1 MQVSIMENSIYYLKR
16 AGKISIREKIRRGI
30 CIDRKVLV
38 NKFIEDKHSTKL
50 NILDNINFKN
60 VLNKIEVSSARLNIK
75 GNNRNIFKDKKCY
88 ISGNYNFEQTLTCV
102 DKLKNSDIEY
112 IDGVLK
118 KVNKINNK
126 EDDEGFILE
135 LKGISN
141 NGENI
146 LEFTNMCI
154 KICKKLLQNIFKE
167 SNIYIIVNIIDT
179 VSNNLCK
186 LGDALELLRN
196 LHNNNNVILKAH
208 EGLEK
213 LTNFIDEINIDEKIY
228 NFLKQKYNDNINIL
242 NYEHKEVLENM
253 IQSMENQGVHI
264 KEKERKKEYL
274 ELQAQ
279 EKYFSFHA
287 SSNFSTNLEGI
298 YIEKNKLLPYIDK
311 NTLIEYENKI
321 KPLYKN
327 NKIKKSYFYP
337 TSDYIYILQDSSFL
351 LTLLENIPEQN
362 LREKIYNLFKKTNKD
377 FQNNILVL
385 QYYRNML
392 IIYRNF
398 KNYNEY
404 ALKNCILNSP
414 DKVLYFLE
422 KVFRKILPLFF
433 EELKFIE
440 SYIQFCE
447 NKNHNN
453 IFSKNLNIPNE
464 EYSQDIKNEKYDL
477 KKNYDKTGLSSECK
491 DGNNNVS
498 LVTPENIFYYINKI
512 KMEKLK
518 KIEDKLNEHLTLY
531 DVLSFVIKILK
542 KCYLLDMISV
552 IPTKGEL
559 WDEHIL
565 KFEIKKHNHI
575 YGYIYMDLF
584 ERENKN
590 QAIAQYTVRCSK
602 NMNICLKYKWF
613 DENSE
618 ISIPFFYTGIIKS
631 EISNNMSTDFEQND
645 KDISKNEKTNLYRQ
659 TTSTFLVCNFK
670 ADLDKN
676 KNVEKKSRPNE
687 NRKCNLVSD
696 KIKIFLENIKMTL
709 EKVNLFLHEFGHT
722 LHCILSSTYLQH
734 LSGNR
739 SGADFSEF
747 SSHLFEEYLNSYEA
761 LSLLYSQKKDENEI
775 KNMVENY
782 VKNKN
787 IICYYPIVQLVI
799 QSIVD
804 HIFYSLSHNSNNM
817 NERKQLIENEIK
829 TYFLGLYYKNIFIL
843 DFFPHIH
850 FSKTTHL
857 IHYPSNYYCY
867 LYCSILAKYIWN
879 RTFKNDL
886 YNLDSSSRIV
896 KFLEGG
902 SVNSSLRNIIS
913 LVETDKEKID
923 YYTENPHHIPLD
935 DFFEYYQEGDK
946 QKKYDSFFCSI
957 IPS

>member
-1 MQVSIMENSIYYLKR
+1 MENSIRYLKW
-16 AGKISIREKIRRGI
+16 AGKISIRENVGRGI
-30 CIDRKVLV
+30 CTDRKVLAS
-38 NKFIEDKHSTKL
+38 KFVEDKHNNNL

-60 VLNKIEVSSARLNIK
+60 VLKKIEVSRVRLNIK
-75 GNNRNIFKDKKCY
+75 GTYENIFNDKKCY
-88 ISGNYNFEQTLTCV
+88 FSGNYNYEQTLKSI

-112 IDGVLK
+112 IDCILK
-118 KVNKINNK
+118 EVNKINDK
-126 EDDEGFILE
+126 DEEGCILE

-146 LEFTNMCI
+146 IEFTNICI
-154 KICKKLLQNIFKE
+154 KICKKLLQDIFKE
-167 SNIYIIVNIIDT
+167 SNIYIIVNRIDT

-228 NFLKQKYNDNINIL
+228 NFLKQKYNDNIDIL

-264 KEKERKKEYL
+264 KDKEKKKEYL

-279 EKYFSFHA
+279 EKYFSFHS
-287 SSNFSTNLEGI
+287 SSNFSNNLEGI
-298 YIEKNKLLPYIDK
+298 YIEKNKLLQYIDK
-311 NTLIEYENKI
+311 NILIEYENKI
-321 KPLYKN
+321 RPLYKN
-327 NKIKKSYFYP
+327 NKIKTSYLYP
-337 TSDYIYILQDSSFL
+337 TNDYIYILQDSSFL

-362 LREKIYNLFKKTNKD
+362 LREKIYNLFKKPNKE

-422 KVFRKILPLFF
+422 KVFKKILPHFF
-433 EELKFIE
+433 DELKFIE
-440 SYIQFCE
+440 RYIQFCE
-447 NKNHNN
+447 SRNHNS
-453 IFSKNLNIPNE
+453 IS
-464 EYSQDIKNEKYDL
+464 STNEKYD
-477 KKNYDKTGLSSECK
+477 KADLSSGCK
-491 DGNNNVS
+491 DDGSNLS

-518 KIEDKLNEHLTLY
+518 KIEDKLNDNLTLY

-542 KCYLLDMISV
+542 KSYLLDMVSV
-552 IPTKGEL
+552 IPMKGEL
-559 WDEHIL
+559 WDENIL
-565 KFEIKKHNHI
+565 KFEIKKDNHI

-602 NMNICLKYKWF
+602 NMNTCLKHKWF
-613 DENSE
+613 DEGSE
-618 ISIPFFYTGIIKS
+618 ANLPFFYTGVI
-631 EISNNMSTDFEQND
+631 
-645 KDISKNEKTNLYRQ
+645 KNEKNHQDISGNAMYRQ

-670 ADLDKN
+670 ADLNKN
-676 KNVEKKSRPNE
+676 KNVEKKNE
-687 NRKCNLVSD
+687 PKETIKCDFLSYE
-696 KIKIFLENIKMTL
+696 IKHFLKNIKMNI
-709 EKVNLFLHEFGHT
+709 EKVNVFLHEFGHT

-747 SSHLFEEYLNSYEA
+747 SSHLFEEYLNNYEA
-761 LSLLYSQKKDENEI
+761 LSMLYSQKKNENEI
-775 KNMVENY
+775 KNMITNY

-787 IICYYPIVQLVI
+787 IICYYPIVQLII

-804 HIFYSLSHNSNNM
+804 QIFYSLSHNSNNM

-867 LYCSILAKYIWN
+867 LYCSVLAKYIWN

-913 LVETDKEKID
+913 LVETDKDKVE

-946 QKKYDSFFCSI
+946 QQIYDSFFRSI
-957 IPS
+957 MP

>member
-1 MQVSIMENSIYYLKR
+1 MENSIRYLKR
-16 AGKISIREKIRRGI
+16 VGKISIRENVGRGI
-30 CIDRKVLV
+30 CTDRKVLV
-38 NKFIEDKHSTKL
+38 NKFVEDK
-50 NILDNINFKN
+50 DNVNFKN
-60 VLNKIEVSSARLNIK
+60 ALKKIEVSRVRLNIK
-75 GNNRNIFKDKKCY
+75 GAYENIFKDKKCY
-88 ISGNYNFEQTLTCV
+88 FSGNYKYEQTLKSV

-112 IDGVLK
+112 IDCVLK
-118 KVNKINNK
+118 KVNNINDK
-126 EDDEGFILE
+126 DGEGCILE

-141 NGENI
+141 DGENI
-146 LEFTNMCI
+146 LEFTDMCI
-154 KICKKLLQNIFKE
+154 KICKKLLQDIFKE
-167 SNIYIIVNIIDT
+167 RNIYIIVNRIDT

-228 NFLKQKYNDNINIL
+228 NFLKQKYNDNIDIL

-264 KEKERKKEYL
+264 KDKAKKKEYL

-279 EKYFSFHA
+279 EKYFSFHS
-287 SSNFSTNLEGI
+287 SSNFSNNLEGV
-298 YIEKNKLLPYIDK
+298 YIEKNKLLQYIDK
-311 NTLIEYENKI
+311 NILIEYENKI

-327 NKIKKSYFYP
+327 NKIKTSYLYP
-337 TSDYIYILQDSSFL
+337 TNDYIYILQDSSFL

-362 LREKIYNLFKKTNKD
+362 LREKIYSLFKKPNKE

-422 KVFRKILPLFF
+422 KVFKKILPHFF
-433 EELKFIE
+433 DELKFIE
-440 SYIQFCE
+440 RYIQFCE
-447 NKNHNN
+447 GRNR
-453 IFSKNLNIPNE
+453 SSVSPTNE
-464 EYSQDIKNEKYDL
+464 NDDNA
-477 KKNYDKTGLSSECK
+477 GLSSGCK
-491 DGNNNVS
+491 DGSSSLS

-518 KIEDKLNEHLTLY
+518 KIEDKMNDHLTLY

-542 KCYLLDMISV
+542 KSYLLDMVSV
-552 IPTKGEL
+552 IPMKGEL
-559 WDEHIL
+559 WDENIL
-565 KFEIKKHNHI
+565 KFEIKKDNHI

-602 NMNICLKYKWF
+602 NMNTCLKYKWF
-613 DENSE
+613 EEGSE
-618 ISIPFFYTGIIKS
+618 VGIPFFYTGIIKN
-631 EISNNMSTDFEQND
+631 EKNNQ
-645 KDISKNEKTNLYRQ
+645 DISENAMYRQ

-670 ADLDKN
+670 ANLDKN
-676 KNVEKKSRPNE
+676 KDVEKKGEPKKNTKCDFISDEIKNFLESIKMNVEK
-687 NRKCNLVSD
+687 
-696 KIKIFLENIKMTL
+696 
-709 EKVNLFLHEFGHT
+709 VNVFLHEFGHT

-761 LSLLYSQKKDENEI
+761 LSILYSQKAEENEI
-775 KNMVENY
+775 KNMITNY

-787 IICYYPIVQLVI
+787 IICYYPIVQLII

-804 HIFYSLSHNSNNM
+804 QIFYSLSHNSNNM

-867 LYCSILAKYIWN
+867 LYCSVLAKYIWN

-886 YNLDSSSRIV
+886 YNLGSSSRIV

-913 LVETDKEKID
+913 LAETDKDKIE

-946 QKKYDSFFCSI
+946 QQIYDSFFRSI
-957 IPS
+957 VP

>member
-1 MQVSIMENSIYYLKR
+1 MENSIRYLKW
-16 AGKISIREKIRRGI
+16 AGKISIRENVGRGI
-30 CIDRKVLV
+30 CTDRKVLV
-38 NKFIEDKHSTKL
+38 NKFVEDKHNNNL

-60 VLNKIEVSSARLNIK
+60 VLKKIEVSRVRLNIK
-75 GNNRNIFKDKKCY
+75 GTYENIFKDKKCY
-88 ISGNYNFEQTLTCV
+88 FSGNYNYEQTLKYI

-112 IDGVLK
+112 IDCILK
-118 KVNKINNK
+118 KVNKINDK
-126 EDDEGFILE
+126 DEEGCILE

-146 LEFTNMCI
+146 IEFTNMCI
-154 KICKKLLQNIFKE
+154 KICKKLLQDIFKE
-167 SNIYIIVNIIDT
+167 SNIYIIVNRIDT

-228 NFLKQKYNDNINIL
+228 NFLKQKYNDNIDIL

-264 KEKERKKEYL
+264 KDKGKKKEYL
-274 ELQAQ
+274 ELQSQ
-279 EKYFSFHA
+279 EKYFSFHS
-287 SSNFSTNLEGI
+287 SSNFSNNLEGT
-298 YIEKNKLLPYIDK
+298 YIEKNKLLQYIDK
-311 NTLIEYENKI
+311 NLLIEYENKI
-321 KPLYKN
+321 RPLYKN
-327 NKIKKSYFYP
+327 NKIKTSYLYP
-337 TSDYIYILQDSSFL
+337 TNDYIYILQDSSFL

-362 LREKIYNLFKKTNKD
+362 LREKIYNLFKKPNKE

-422 KVFRKILPLFF
+422 KVFKKILPHFF
-433 EELKFIE
+433 DELKFIE
-440 SYIQFCE
+440 RYIQFYE
-447 NKNHNN
+447 SRNHNS
-453 IFSKNLNIPNE
+453 IS
-464 EYSQDIKNEKYDL
+464 STNEKYD
-477 KKNYDKTGLSSECK
+477 KADLSSGWK
-491 DGNNNVS
+491 DNGSNLS

-518 KIEDKLNEHLTLY
+518 KIEDKLNDNLTLY

-542 KCYLLDMISV
+542 KSYLLDMVSV
-552 IPTKGEL
+552 IPMKGEL
-559 WDEHIL
+559 WDENIL
-565 KFEIKKHNHI
+565 KFEIKKDNHI

-602 NMNICLKYKWF
+602 NMNTCLKYKWF
-613 DENSE
+613 DEGDEANL
-618 ISIPFFYTGIIKS
+618 PFFYTGVIKN
-631 EISNNMSTDFEQND
+631 EKNN
-645 KDISKNEKTNLYRQ
+645 KDISGNAMYRQ

-670 ADLDKN
+670 ANFDKN
-676 KNVEKKSRPNE
+676 KNVEKKNE
-687 NRKCNLVSD
+687 PKENIKCDFLSYE
-696 KIKIFLENIKMTL
+696 IKHFLENIKMNV
-709 EKVNLFLHEFGHT
+709 EKVNVFLHEFGHT

-761 LSLLYSQKKDENEI
+761 LSMLYSQKKNENEI
-775 KNMVENY
+775 KNMITNY

-787 IICYYPIVQLVI
+787 IICYYPIVQLII

-804 HIFYSLSHNSNNM
+804 QIFYSLSHNSNNM

-867 LYCSILAKYIWN
+867 LYCSVLAKYIWN

-913 LVETDKEKID
+913 LVETDKDKIE

-946 QKKYDSFFCSI
+946 QQIYDSFFRSI
-957 IPS
+957 MP

>member
-1 MQVSIMENSIYYLKR
+1 MENSIRYLKR
-16 AGKISIREKIRRGI
+16 AGKISIRENVGRGI
-30 CIDRKVLV
+30 CTDRKVLV
-38 NKFIEDKHSTKL
+38 NKFVEDKHNNNL

-60 VLNKIEVSSARLNIK
+60 VLKKIEVSRVRLNIK
-75 GNNRNIFKDKKCY
+75 GTYENIFKDKKCY
-88 ISGNYNFEQTLTCV
+88 FSGNYNYEQTLKSI

-112 IDGVLK
+112 IDCVLK
-118 KVNKINNK
+118 EVNKINDK
-126 EDDEGFILE
+126 DEEGCILE

-146 LEFTNMCI
+146 IEFTNMCI
-154 KICKKLLQNIFKE
+154 KICKKLLQDIFKE
-167 SNIYIIVNIIDT
+167 SNIYIIVNRIDT

-228 NFLKQKYNDNINIL
+228 NFLKQKYNDNIDIL

-264 KEKERKKEYL
+264 KDKGKKKEYL

-279 EKYFSFHA
+279 EKYFSFHS
-287 SSNFSTNLEGI
+287 SSNFSNNLEGT
-298 YIEKNKLLPYIDK
+298 YIEKNKLLQYIDK
-311 NTLIEYENKI
+311 NILIEYENKI
-321 KPLYKN
+321 RPLYKN
-327 NKIKKSYFYP
+327 NKIKTSYLYP
-337 TSDYIYILQDSSFL
+337 TNDYIYILQDSSFL

-362 LREKIYNLFKKTNKD
+362 LREKIYNLFKKPNKE

-422 KVFRKILPLFF
+422 KVFKKILPHFF
-433 EELKFIE
+433 DELKFIE
-440 SYIQFCE
+440 RYIQFC
-447 NKNHNN
+447 KSRNHNS
-453 IFSKNLNIPNE
+453 IS
-464 EYSQDIKNEKYDL
+464 STNEKYD
-477 KKNYDKTGLSSECK
+477 KADLSSGCK
-491 DGNNNVS
+491 DDGSNLS

-518 KIEDKLNEHLTLY
+518 KIEDKLNDNLTLY

-542 KCYLLDMISV
+542 KSYLLDMVSV
-552 IPTKGEL
+552 IPMKGEL
-559 WDEHIL
+559 WDENIL
-565 KFEIKKHNHI
+565 KFEIKKDNHI

-602 NMNICLKYKWF
+602 NMNTCLKYKWF
-613 DENSE
+613 DEGNE
-618 ISIPFFYTGIIKS
+618 ANLPFFYTGVI
-631 EISNNMSTDFEQND
+631 
-645 KDISKNEKTNLYRQ
+645 KNEKNNQDISGNALYRQ

-670 ADLDKN
+670 ANFDKN
-676 KNVEKKSRPNE
+676 KNVEKKNE
-687 NRKCNLVSD
+687 PKENIKCDFLSYE
-696 KIKIFLENIKMTL
+696 IKHFLENIKMNI
-709 EKVNLFLHEFGHT
+709 EKVNVFLHEFGHT

-761 LSLLYSQKKDENEI
+761 LSMLYSQKKNENEI
-775 KNMVENY
+775 KNMITNY

-787 IICYYPIVQLVI
+787 IICYYPIVQLII

-804 HIFYSLSHNSNNM
+804 QIFYSLSHNSNNM

-867 LYCSILAKYIWN
+867 LYCSVLAKYIWN

-886 YNLDSSSRIV
+886 YNLDSSSRI
-896 KFLEGG
+896 G

-913 LVETDKEKID
+913 LVETDKDKVE

-946 QKKYDSFFCSI
+946 QQIYDSFFRSI
-957 IPS
+957 MP

>member
-1 MQVSIMENSIYYLKR
+1 MENSIRYLKR
-16 AGKISIREKIRRGI
+16 VGKISIRENVGRGI
-30 CIDRKVLV
+30 CTDKKVLV
-38 NKFIEDKHSTKL
+38 NKFVEDKHNNNL
-50 NILDNINFKN
+50 NILDNIKFKN
-60 VLNKIEVSSARLNIK
+60 ILKKIEVSRVRLNIK
-75 GNNRNIFKDKKCY
+75 GTYENIFKDKKCY
-88 ISGNYNFEQTLTCV
+88 FSGNYNYEQGLKSI

-112 IDGVLK
+112 IDYVLK
-118 KVNKINNK
+118 KVNKINDK
-126 EDDEGFILE
+126 DEEGCILE

-146 LEFTNMCI
+146 IEFTNMCI
-154 KICKKLLQNIFKE
+154 KMCKKLLQDIFKE
-167 SNIYIIVNIIDT
+167 NNIYIIVNRIDT

-196 LHNNNNVILKAH
+196 LHNNHNVILKAH

-228 NFLKQKYNDNINIL
+228 NFLKKKYNENIDIL

-264 KEKERKKEYL
+264 KDKEKKKEYL

-279 EKYFSFHA
+279 EKYFAFHS
-287 SSNFSTNLEGI
+287 SSNFSNNLEGI
-298 YIEKNKLLPYIDK
+298 YIEKNKLLQYIDK
-311 NTLIEYENKI
+311 NILIEYENKI

-327 NKIKKSYFYP
+327 NKIKTSYLYP
-337 TSDYIYILQDSSFL
+337 TNDYIYILQESSFL

-362 LREKIYNLFKKTNKD
+362 LREKIYNLFKKPNKE

-422 KVFRKILPLFF
+422 KVFKKILPHFF
-433 EELKFIE
+433 NELKFIE
-440 SYIQFCE
+440 RYIQFCE
-447 NKNHNN
+447 NRNN
-453 IFSKNLNIPNE
+453 NSISPQNE
-464 EYSQDIKNEKYDL
+464 
-477 KKNYDKTGLSSECK
+477 NYNKAGLSDGWK
-491 DGNNNVS
+491 DDGSNLS

-518 KIEDKLNEHLTLY
+518 KIENKLNDNLTLY

-542 KCYLLDMISV
+542 KSYLLDMISV
-552 IPTKGEL
+552 IPMKGEL
-559 WDEHIL
+559 WDENIL
-565 KFEIKKHNHI
+565 KFEIKKDNHI

-602 NMNICLKYKWF
+602 NMNTCLKYKWF
-613 DENSE
+613 DEGAECSE
-618 ISIPFFYTGIIKS
+618 GTEGSEANLPFVYTGIIKN
-631 EISNNMSTDFEQND
+631 EENNQ
-645 KDISKNEKTNLYRQ
+645 DISGNCGYRQ

-670 ADLDKN
+670 ANFDKN
-676 KNVEKKSRPNE
+676 KNVEKKAKHKE
-687 NRKCNLVSD
+687 NIKCDFLSYE
-696 KIKIFLENIKMTL
+696 IKHFLENIKMSV
-709 EKVNLFLHEFGHT
+709 EKVNVFLHEFGHT

-739 SGADFSEF
+739 SGADFSEI

-761 LSLLYSQKKDENEI
+761 LTMLYSQKKNENEI
-775 KNMVENY
+775 KNMITDY

-787 IICYYPIVQLVI
+787 IICYYPIVQLII

-804 HIFYSLSHNSNNM
+804 QIFYSLSHNSNNM

-867 LYCSILAKYIWN
+867 LYCSVLAKYIWN
-879 RTFKNDL
+879 RTFKNGL

-913 LVETDKEKID
+913 LVEQDKEKVE

-946 QKKYDSFFCSI
+946 QQIYDSFFCSI
-957 IPS
+957 MP